1 MVIMNMDYAVDIV
14 FCVDKTSGSIIGR
27 LWRFIEKIVNSLCD
41 EMECDNRKVHSI
53 RVGIIAFGDL
63 SISEFNKSGFFNYY
77 NNEERAN
84 LQKFCRTIKSEFLGD
99 GGTVDALE
107 ALASALNSEWTSNG
121 FRRRHIIIMLNQ
133 HICSALG
140 AHKASEYYP
149 DNMPVD
155 LLQLTAWWE
164 GTDATLRSTYQPKY
178 GRMVALVPYKEPFTC
193 FECWNRYWPEY
204 WEKKQP
210 IDFQAIM
217 CLLSGDF

>member
-1 MVIMNMDYAVDIV
+1 
-14 FCVDKTSGSIIGR
+14 
-27 LWRFIEKIVNSLCD
+27 
-41 EMECDNRKVHSI
+41 MECDNRKVHSI

-84 LQKFCRTIKSEFLGD
+84 LQKFCRTIKLEFLGD

-121 FRRRHIIIMLNQ
+121 IRRRHIIIMLNQ
-133 HICSALG
+133 HTCSALG

-155 LLQLTAWWE
+155 FLQLTAWWE
-164 GTDATLRSTYQPKY
+164 GTEATSRNAYQPRA
-178 GRMVALVPYKEPFTC
+178 GRLVAIVPNADPWTELQA
-193 FECWNRYWPEY
+193 WNRYWPAFINSTEGFADI
-204 WEKKQP
+204 KGLIQ
-210 IDFQAIM
+210 D
-217 CLLSGDF
+217 LLIL